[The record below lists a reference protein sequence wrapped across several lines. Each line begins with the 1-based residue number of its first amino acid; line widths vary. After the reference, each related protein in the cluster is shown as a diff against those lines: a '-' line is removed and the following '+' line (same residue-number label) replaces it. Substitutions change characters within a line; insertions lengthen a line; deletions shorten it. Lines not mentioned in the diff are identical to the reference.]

1 MKKFTLSIL
10 LTFSLLVSFA
20 QGFRP
25 VLDTVSVFQGYG
37 SLDSDYSEVIAA
49 TDSTLFLRVYTN
61 KKVQAI
67 VATTNGKKYQII
79 ADSLTSNDYL
89 YGFTTLNNKFY
100 FILDRDTKNMRYLI
114 ESDGTTKGSSILLQ
128 NEDLEGIKTFKNDL
142 LFKIERTNFKP
153 TLVRFNPKT
162 KAETNIGDLYFFGDY
177 IDMCVMG
184 DSTIYLL
191 GAVETDARYL
201 FSSNGTANSLKK
213 IKAVNT
219 GNEFNSFQS
228 TYMTVA
234 GNKVY
239 FFWKP
244 DGGIYTLW
252 ASDGTEKG
260 TLSVSTALESPSFI
274 DLRQIRAIMP
284 VGNQLF
290 FRGEDKTN
298 GLELWISNGT
308 KAGTKRLTDIAA
320 GSSNSFTSNI
330 TPFNGR
336 VYFVAS
342 DWNDQIYS
350 FKPDGTDFIKENSTL
365 NLEYVSDMKPFKKEV
380 AILATKNGIKSLYT
394 TTDMKTLN
402 ILGNGKSINANT
414 FSMFDL
420 HTTTN
425 SIYLTANFNNQGY
438 ELWRYDAKFKVS
450 ASNVNPIENV
460 SIYPNPG
467 NDFFN
472 IENKENQ
479 SLNVK
484 VYSVH
489 GQILNQFETN
499 ESLVNINTSD
509 YTSGMY
515 FVHVSNGVKKS
526 IFKWSK

>member
-1 MKKFTLSIL
+1 MKKFTLSIF

-37 SLDSDYSEVIAA
+37 SLNSDDSEVIGSL
-49 TDSTLFLRVYTN
+49 DSTLFLRVYTN

-67 VATTNGKKYQII
+67 VATTNGKKYQLI
-79 ADSLTSNDYL
+79 ADSITSSDYL
-89 YGFTTLNNKFY
+89 YGTTTLNNKFY

-128 NEDLEGIKTFKNDL
+128 NEDLDGLKTFKNDL
-142 LFKIERTNFKP
+142 LFKIEKTSFKP

-162 KAETNIGDLYFFGDY
+162 KTEIKIGDLYFFGDY

-191 GAVETDARYL
+191 GAVETDVRHL
-201 FSSNGTANSLKK
+201 LSSNGTANSLKK
-213 IKAVNT
+213 IKVVNT
-219 GNEFNSFQS
+219 GNEFNSSRS

-260 TLSVSTALESPSFI
+260 TLSVSTALETPYFI

-298 GLELWISNGT
+298 GVELWISNGT
-308 KAGTKRLTDIAA
+308 KAGTKRLTDIA
-320 GSSNSFTSNI
+320 SSNLSSFTSNI

-336 VYFVAS
+336 VYFLAS
-342 DWNDQIYS
+342 DWNKQIYS
-350 FKPDGTDFIKENSTL
+350 VKPDGSDFMEENTTL
-365 NLEYVSDMKPFKKEV
+365 KFNYVYSMMPFKKEI
-380 AILATKNGIKSLYT
+380 AILAGKNSVETLFSTADMKKMVTLADETSNKAKSFGIADLFT
-394 TTDMKTLN
+394 TTSDMYVK
-402 ILGNGKSINANT
+402 AN
-414 FSMFDL
+414 S
-420 HTTTN
+420 
-425 SIYLTANFNNQGY
+425 NNQGY

-479 SLNVK
+479 TLNVK
-484 VYSVH
+484 IYGVQ
-489 GQILNQFETN
+489 GQILNQFDTS
-499 ESLVNINTSD
+499 ESLININTSD

-515 FVHVSNGVKKS
+515 FIQVSNGTKQS

>member
-1 MKKFTLSIL
+1 MFFFLA
-10 LTFSLLVSFA
+10 SFA

-25 VLDTVSVFQGYG
+25 VLDTVSVFKGYG
-37 SLDSDYSEVIAA
+37 SFDSDDSEVIAA
-49 TDSTLFLRVYTN
+49 TDSTMFLRVYTN

-79 ADSLTSNDYL
+79 ADSLTNDDYL
-89 YGFTTLNNKFY
+89 YGFTVLNNKFY
-100 FILDRDTKNMRYLI
+100 FILDRDTKNTRYLI
-114 ESDGTTKGSSILLQ
+114 ESDGTAKGSSILLE
-128 NEDLEGIKTFKNDL
+128 NPNLEGLKTFKNDL
-142 LFKIERTNFKP
+142 ILKTYTSTFEPKLIRY
-153 TLVRFNPKT
+153 NPKT
-162 KAETNIGDLYFFGDY
+162 KTEINLGNLYFFGAY
-177 IDMCVMG
+177 KDMCVMG

-191 GAVETDARYL
+191 GAVEKDARHL
-201 FSSNGTANSLKK
+201 LSSNGTANSLKK
-213 IKAVNT
+213 IKVVNT
-219 GNEFNSFQS
+219 GNEFNSS

-234 GNKVY
+234 GNKIF

-252 ASDGTEKG
+252 VSDGTEKG

-274 DLRQIRAIMP
+274 DLRQIGAIMP

-290 FRGEDKTN
+290 FRGEDKAN
-298 GLELWISNGT
+298 GVELWVSNGT
-308 KAGTKRLTDIAA
+308 KAGTRRLTDIAS

-336 VYFVAS
+336 VYFLAS

-350 FKPDGTDFIKENSTL
+350 FKTDGTDFIQENSTL
-365 NLEYVSDMKPFKKEV
+365 NLGYVSDMKPFKKEV
-380 AILATKNGIKSLYT
+380 AILASQNGTKALYT

-402 ILGNGKSINANT
+402 VLANDKSINAKT

-420 HTTTN
+420 YTTAN
-425 SIYLTANFNNQGY
+425 SIYLRANYDSQGE
-438 ELWRYDAKFKVS
+438 ELWIYDAKFKVS
-450 ASNVNPIENV
+450 ASNLNPIENV

-467 NDFFN
+467 NAFFN

-489 GQILNQFETN
+489 GQILNQFDTN
-499 ESLVNINTSD
+499 EPLIRINTDD
-509 YTSGMY
+509 YTNGMY
-515 FVHVSNGVKKS
+515 FIQISNDTKQS